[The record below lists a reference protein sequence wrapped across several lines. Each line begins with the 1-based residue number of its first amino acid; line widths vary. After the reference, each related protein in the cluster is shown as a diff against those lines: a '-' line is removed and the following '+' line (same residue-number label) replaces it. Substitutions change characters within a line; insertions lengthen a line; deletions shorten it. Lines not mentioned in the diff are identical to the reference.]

1 MGPSPGVVA
10 LLAAASGSP
19 PANFDLNGSWRN
31 SVHRT
36 AASPASVTNAVAPT
50 AILNVL
56 FRMSP
61 PPWRNRVSPWPEPQR
76 GNRLFRKGRLRR
88 CKERRQAE
96 AGSQAH
102 SGQGVFYAD

>member
-56 FRMSP
+56 FRISP
-61 PPWRNRVSPWPEPQR
+61 LRGEIEFPRGRNRSE
-76 GNRLFRKGRLRR
+76 GILFLGKLR
-88 CKERRQAE
+88 
-96 AGSQAH
+96 
-102 SGQGVFYAD
+102 YADARSAVKRKPVNSITLVN